1 MKAIDQRLRKSGFE
15 AEKALMKKDF
25 RERLITYKGETKT
38 LTEWAENL
46 GINLRTLKN
55 RIDLLGWSIERAFE
69 EEVK

>member
-1 MKAIDQRLRKSGFE
+1 MT
-15 AEKALMKKDF
+15 KKDF
-25 RERLITYKGETKT
+25 RERLITYKGETRI